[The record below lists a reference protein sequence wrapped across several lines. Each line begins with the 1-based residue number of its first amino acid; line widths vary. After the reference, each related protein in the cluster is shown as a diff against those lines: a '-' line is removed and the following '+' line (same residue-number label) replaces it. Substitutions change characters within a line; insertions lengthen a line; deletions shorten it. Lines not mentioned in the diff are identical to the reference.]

1 MLDIRPTRFQISEYF
16 SNRFALKLSTRVEHC
31 KGIQWSTLS
40 GFYKADNDNSHW
52 VSILICSGVH
62 KSWEKSAVYLQGKKR
77 WIPTPWCE
85 KQDTNFILKVLWC
98 LFQGFTCTVSV
109 SVGDTWIQL
118 LLILTSQFNK
128 SAFAFNQQGHWLSPT
143 KSLPISTS
151 WSAAGNL
158 PLNRQ
163 WTPGSSALP
172 QSCLWLKVFNIRFLV
187 TYSYNISLIY
197 LIPFELGGCY
207 FWRLHFTDFIAGH
220 KTWNT

>member
-1 MLDIRPTRFQISEYF
+1 MKHSLRFLQSRQWQLTLGLYSHMQWCAQKLGKVCCLLTRKEKVNSNTVVWKTRHKLYFESIVLFIS
-16 SNRFALKLSTRVEHC
+16 
-31 KGIQWSTLS
+31 GI
-40 GFYKADNDNSHW
+40 H
-52 VSILICSGVH
+52 
-62 KSWEKSAVYLQGKKR
+62 
-77 WIPTPWCE
+77 
-85 KQDTNFILKVLWC
+85 
-98 LFQGFTCTVSV
+98 CTVSV